1 LRSFYRLSA
10 VAMYR
15 RLEDKIRRLCGE
27 LASATEHSQQIA
39 KLGQLRRELQLHM
52 QRLRARLATYPIAEE
67 RRVLNGIPPPDVP
80 PQNAV
85 EPTIPVSTVAIAD
98 AKTSTTQTKP
108 DSKDSPDRQRAS

>member
-1 LRSFYRLSA
+1 
-10 VAMYR
+10 MYR

-27 LASATEHSQQIA
+27 LASATAHSQQIA
-39 KLGQLRRELQLHM
+39 KLGELRRELQLHM

-67 RRVLNGIPPPDVP
+67 RRGLNGIPPPDVR

-85 EPTIPVSTVAIAD
+85 EPTVPVSTVAIAD

-108 DSKDSPDRQRAS
+108 DSKDSPERQRAS